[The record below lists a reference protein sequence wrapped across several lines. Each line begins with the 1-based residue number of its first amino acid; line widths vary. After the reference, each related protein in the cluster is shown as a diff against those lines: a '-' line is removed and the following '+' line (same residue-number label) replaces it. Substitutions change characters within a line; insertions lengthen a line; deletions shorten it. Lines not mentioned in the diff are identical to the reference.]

1 VKGIADTG
9 FLVAFANRN
18 DQYHDWAMSVAGRVT
33 EPLLTCEAV
42 LAESAFHLRNV
53 ALVLAMLRDGLIAL
67 AFDCQDHLPQP
78 RPSRAVMVT
87 ASPISPTFASS
98 A

>member
-42 LAESAFHLRNV
+42 LALAESAFHLRNV
-53 ALVLAMLRDGLIAL
+53 ALVLEMLRAM
-67 AFDCQDHLPQP
+67 A
-78 RPSRAVMVT
+78 
-87 ASPISPTFASS
+87 
-98 A
+98 